1 MINKGTDTLLV
12 GFTKSDNGAVLVV
25 GHKTSGQA
33 VEIINA
39 FEGEAAID
47 IYNMLTTKVTQ
58 SKEVSDHGTE
68 EL

>member
-1 MINKGTDTLLV
+1 MENITTSLLI
-12 GFTKSDNGAVLVV
+12 GFDKSNDDKAVLIV
-25 GHKTSGQA
+25 GRKKKGQA

-58 SKEVSDHGTE
+58 SEEVSDHGTE

>member
-25 GHKTSGQA
+25 GRKKKGQA
-33 VEIINA
+33 VEVINA

-47 IYNMLTTKVTQ
+47 IYNMLTTKVAQ
-58 SKEVSDHGTE
+58 VKEDTINETE